1 MHMCICSN
9 ELFYQAACDGL
20 STHRV
25 ALKTLKKGQI
35 LGHVFGQEAGDQIQN
50 TGGGAEKEEHNR
62 EYRYRFIDKSGG
74 RNLKKILLEL
84 SFSL

>member
-1 MHMCICSN
+1 MWSIFTWKCPRTNSAIVNIYIYIYTHTHTHIYMHMCICSN

-35 LGHVFGQEAGDQIQN
+35 LGHVFGKEGCDQI
-50 TGGGAEKEEHNR
+50 
-62 EYRYRFIDKSGG
+62 
-74 RNLKKILLEL
+74 
-84 SFSL
+84 